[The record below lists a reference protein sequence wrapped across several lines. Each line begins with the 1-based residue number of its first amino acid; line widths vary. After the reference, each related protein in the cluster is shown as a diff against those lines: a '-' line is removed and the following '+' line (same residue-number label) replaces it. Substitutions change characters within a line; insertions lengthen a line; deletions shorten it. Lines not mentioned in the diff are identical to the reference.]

1 MTKRE
6 LRQLIRETIEEA
18 LTLKK
23 FQDKV
28 IVSSD
33 LETRQ
38 EQSKETFKN
47 KEALKKAGFK
57 WDKELNSWA
66 TDASDFSNA
75 RSVIMGLNKVETFI
89 EKIEDLPDFIQNA
102 DNLNRKDELSQKI
115 EAFIKNLTD
124 ELDEKTASAEI
135 RDFLNFQAKLRKR
148 SVNNTLLIWIQNRNA
163 THVEGFNVW
172 RDKFGRQV
180 RKGAKAIT
188 IFAPISIKK
197 DEEGSSSADAD
208 LDTKVKKHDFT
219 YFKAVSVFDIKDT
232 DAITGKENLY
242 VQTPDWHADNTPNEK
257 ADKLFNYSSK
267 VAEELGIRVERG
279 DARGGE
285 MGYAAGDHINI
296 TSTIEGANRAGTMI
310 HEIAHE
316 LLHFKKTSIFYID
329 APLTKEDKEIQA
341 ESVSYIVLRHYDLP
355 AQHQTTY
362 LALWKANKEALQRNL
377 GSIKKVADFII
388 QKVDEV
394 AAEDPSNKDS
404 QPEQK

>member
-1 MTKRE
+1 MTKQE
-6 LRQLIRETIEEA
+6 LRKLIRETIEEA

-57 WDKELNSWA
+57 WDKELNSWT

-180 RKGAKAIT
+180 KKGAKAIT
-188 IFAPISIKK
+188 IFAPITIKK

-232 DAITGKENLY
+232 DPIPGKENLY

-377 GSIKKVADFII
+377 GAIKKVADFII
-388 QKVDEV
+388 QKIDEV

>member
-1 MTKRE
+1 
-6 LRQLIRETIEEA
+6 
-18 LTLKK
+18 
-23 FQDKV
+23 
-28 IVSSD
+28 
-33 LETRQ
+33 
-38 EQSKETFKN
+38 
-47 KEALKKAGFK
+47 
-57 WDKELNSWA
+57 
-66 TDASDFSNA
+66 
-75 RSVIMGLNKVETFI
+75 
-89 EKIEDLPDFIQNA
+89 
-102 DNLNRKDELSQKI
+102 
-115 EAFIKNLTD
+115 
-124 ELDEKTASAEI
+124 
-135 RDFLNFQAKLRKR
+135 
-148 SVNNTLLIWIQNRNA
+148 
-163 THVEGFNVW
+163 
-172 RDKFGRQV
+172 
-180 RKGAKAIT
+180 
-188 IFAPISIKK
+188 
-197 DEEGSSSADAD
+197 
-208 LDTKVKKHDFT
+208 
-219 YFKAVSVFDIKDT
+219 
-232 DAITGKENLY
+232 LY

-377 GSIKKVADFII
+377 GAIKKVADFII